1 MDTLQSYLAGAW
13 RTGTGQ
19 GTPLVNPATDAVLA
33 SAGAVGLD
41 RGAALAHARERGGP
55 ALRAMGMAARGAAL
69 AALADAIHAQREPL
83 IELAVANAG
92 CTRGDAKFD
101 VDGATA
107 TLSAYAHLA
116 RELPDRPFLLDG
128 PLLQLGRSP
137 RFAGQHVLVPRHG
150 VAVHIN
156 AFNFPAWGQA
166 EKMAC
171 ALLAGMPVLE
181 KPGTPTAMV
190 AERIGRIIVE
200 SGALPEG
207 AYSILVGEAGD
218 LLDHLL
224 PQDVVAFT
232 GSSGT
237 AATLRAHAA
246 FVQRGARLNVEADSL
261 NAAVLGADVQPE
273 SDTFDLFVKDAVREI
288 TQKCG
293 QKCTAT
299 RRIVAPAAS
308 APALAEALAAG
319 LQAVRVGD
327 PADDSHRMGPL
338 TNRAQLQSVQTG
350 ITRLLS
356 AAQAATGGP
365 ERLGEVGCFVAPT
378 LLVGQDAHAD
388 VFHDEEVF
396 GPVASILPTSGAA
409 DEAAALVARGG
420 GGLVASV
427 YSDDRELPGA
437 LALALA
443 PWSGRVYL
451 AGKRVAEHGT
461 GPGLVLPT
469 LVHGGPGRAGGGE
482 ELGGLRGL
490 SLYMQRTAV
499 QGFRSILESALGAG
513 AGGAD
518 GD

>member
-1 MDTLQSYLAGAW
+1 V
-13 RTGTGQ
+13 R
-19 GTPLVNPATDAVLA
+19 
-33 SAGAVGLD
+33 
-41 RGAALAHARERGGP
+41 
-55 ALRAMGMAARGAAL
+55 
-69 AALADAIHAQREPL
+69 
-83 IELAVANAG
+83 
-92 CTRGDAKFD
+92 
-101 VDGATA
+101 
-107 TLSAYAHLA
+107 
-116 RELPDRPFLLDG
+116 
-128 PLLQLGRSP
+128 
-137 RFAGQHVLVPRHG
+137 VPRHG
-150 VAVHIN
+150 VAVHVN

-190 AERIGRIIVE
+190 AAAVGRIVVE

-207 AYSILVGEAGD
+207 AYSLLVGEAGD
-218 LLDHLL
+218 LLDHLG

-246 FVQRGARLNVEADSL
+246 FVRRGARLNVEADSL
-261 NAAVLGADVQPE
+261 NAAVLGPDVQPGSE
-273 SDTFDLFVKDAVREI
+273 TFDLFLKDAVREI

-299 RRIVAPAAS
+299 RRILAPAATV
-308 APALAEALAAG
+308 PALAEALAAD
-319 LQAVRVGD
+319 LAAVPVGD
-327 PADDSHRMGPL
+327 PADDRHRMGPL
-338 TNRAQLQSVQTG
+338 TNRAQLQDVQAG
-350 ITRLLS
+350 IRRLLG
-356 AAQAATGGP
+356 AATAATGGP
-365 ERLGEVGCFVAPT
+365 DRLGGTGCFLAPT
-378 LLVGQDAHAD
+378 LLVARDAHAG

-396 GPVASILPTSGAA
+396 GPVASVLPVAGDA

-427 YSDDRELPGA
+427 YSDDRELPGR

-451 AGKRVAEHGT
+451 AGRRVAEQGS
-461 GPGLVLPT
+461 GPGLVLPA

-490 SLYMQRTAV
+490 GLYMQRTAV
-499 QGFRSILESALGAG
+499 QGFRSVLEGAFG
-513 AGGAD
+513 QGPTA
-518 GD
+518 

>member
-1 MDTLQSYLAGAW
+1 MQLESYLAGSWVSGSDA
-13 RTGTGQ
+13 
-19 GTPLVNPATDAVLA
+19 GTPLHDPVTGAELA
-33 SAGAVGLD
+33 RASGTGLDLAGA
-41 RGAALAHARERGGP
+41 LAYAREYGGP
-55 ALRAMGMAARGAAL
+55 ALRALSYGERGSLLRAVADVLAAHRDAYRQIALENSGNTAGDAALDIDGGIGTLKYYAALGQGLGAARWL
-69 AALADAIHAQREPL
+69 VEPGS
-83 IELAVANAG
+83 E
-92 CTRGDAKFD
+92 R
-101 VDGATA
+101 
-107 TLSAYAHLA
+107 LA
-116 RELPDRPFLLDG
+116 RDAAFQAVHLLT
-128 PLLQLGRSP
+128 PL
-137 RFAGQHVLVPRHG
+137 AG

-299 RRIVAPAAS
+299 RRIIAPAAI

>member
-1 MDTLQSYLAGAW
+1 METLQSYLAGRWQAGGGP
-13 RTGTGQ
+13 GTE
-19 GTPLVNPATDAVLA
+19 LVNPATDAVLA
-33 SAGAVGLD
+33 RAGAEGLD

-69 AALADAIHAQREPL
+69 AALSAAIHARREAL
-83 IELAVANAG
+83 IELAIANGG

-116 RELPDRPFLLDG
+116 RALPDRPFLVDG

-137 RFAGQHVLVPRHG
+137 RFAGQHVRVPRHG
-150 VAVHIN
+150 VAVHVN

-181 KPGTPTAMV
+181 KPGTPTAMLAAAV
-190 AERIGRIIVE
+190 GRVVVE

-218 LLDHLL
+218 LLDHLG

-246 FVQRGARLNVEADSL
+246 FVRRGARLNVEADSL
-261 NAAVLGADVQPE
+261 NAAVLGPDVQPGSE
-273 SDTFDLFVKDAVREI
+273 TFDLFLKDAVREI

-299 RRIVAPAAS
+299 RRILAPAATV
-308 APALAEALAAG
+308 PALAEALAAD
-319 LQAVRVGD
+319 LAAVPVGD
-327 PADDSHRMGPL
+327 PADERHRMGPL
-338 TNRAQLQSVQTG
+338 TNRAQLQDVQAG
-350 ITRLLS
+350 IRRLLG
-356 AAQAATGGP
+356 AATAATGGP
-365 ERLGEVGCFVAPT
+365 DRLGSTGCFVAPT
-378 LLVGQDAHAD
+378 LLVARDAHAD
-388 VFHDEEVF
+388 VFHDQEVF
-396 GPVASILPTSGAA
+396 GPVAGVLPVSGDA
-409 DEAAALVARGG
+409 EETAALVARGG

-427 YSDDRELPGA
+427 YSDDRELPGR

-451 AGKRVAEHGT
+451 AGRRVAEHGT

-490 SLYMQRTAV
+490 GLYMQRTAV
-499 QGFRSILESALGAG
+499 QGFRSVLEGAFG
-513 AGGAD
+513 QEPAS
-518 GD
+518 

>member
-1 MDTLQSYLAGAW
+1 
-13 RTGTGQ
+13 
-19 GTPLVNPATDAVLA
+19 
-33 SAGAVGLD
+33 
-41 RGAALAHARERGGP
+41 
-55 ALRAMGMAARGAAL
+55 
-69 AALADAIHAQREPL
+69 
-83 IELAVANAG
+83 
-92 CTRGDAKFD
+92 
-101 VDGATA
+101 
-107 TLSAYAHLA
+107 
-116 RELPDRPFLLDG
+116 
-128 PLLQLGRSP
+128 
-137 RFAGQHVLVPRHG
+137 VPRHG

-166 EKMAC
+166 EKLAC

-190 AERIGRIIVE
+190 AERIGRIVVE
-200 SGALPEG
+200 SGALPDG

-218 LLDHLL
+218 LLDHLG

-246 FVQRGARLNVEADSL
+246 FVLRGARLNVEADSL
-261 NAAVLGADVQPE
+261 NAAVLGPDVQPDG
-273 SDTFDLFVKDAVREI
+273 DTFDLFLKDAVREI

-299 RRIVAPAAS
+299 RRIFAPADV

-319 LQAVRVGD
+319 LAAVKVGD
-327 PADDSHRMGPL
+327 PADDNHRMGPL
-338 TNRAQLQSVQTG
+338 TNRAQLQGVQAG
-350 ITRLLS
+350 ITRLLG
-356 AAQAATGGP
+356 AASAATGGP
-365 ERLGEVGCFVAPT
+365 ERLGDVGCFIKPT
-378 LLVGQDAHAD
+378 LLVGRDAQAD

-396 GPVASILPTSGAA
+396 GPVASVLPYTGDA

-427 YSDDRELPGA
+427 YSDDRELPGT

-451 AGKRVAEHGT
+451 AGQRVAEHGT
-461 GPGLVLPT
+461 GPGLGLPT
-469 LVHGGPGRAGGGE
+469 MVHGGPGRAGGGE
-482 ELGGLRGL
+482 ELGGVRGL

-499 QGFRSILESALGAG
+499 QGFRSILESTFGAG
-513 AGGAD
+513 PGA
-518 GD
+518 